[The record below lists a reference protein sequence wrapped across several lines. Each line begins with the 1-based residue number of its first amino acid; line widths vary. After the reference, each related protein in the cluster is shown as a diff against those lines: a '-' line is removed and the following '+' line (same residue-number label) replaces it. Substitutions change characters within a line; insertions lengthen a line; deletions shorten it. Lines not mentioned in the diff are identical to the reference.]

1 MTIKSDLTNRYVVTD
16 EFEDVKLHVDI
27 RNETVELYLGHTHPA
42 VNDRL
47 EALEASIMFDGD
59 TLDDLIGL
67 LIYTRSVIRKAE
79 RT

>member
-27 RNETVELYLGHTHPA
+27 RDETVEFYLGHTHPA
-42 VNDRL
+42 VNERL

-79 RT
+79 